1 MLICFAF
8 CFDNLFLFK
17 TRRTK
22 HDLDL
27 TFNTNVQAGFVNLLA
42 TVCRGV
48 VIIVRILALVIQKT
62 DNAIHWINCYP
73 AKKS

>member
-1 MLICFAF
+1 MLTCFAF

-42 TVCRGV
+42 AVYRGM
-48 VIIVRILALVIQKT
+48 VIIVRI
-62 DNAIHWINCYP
+62 WIFGACRRMFHILRSP
-73 AKKS
+73 L